1 MQRVCATCVPMH
13 NAWLHACARRQST
26 RAHTSVL
33 ASVSTHIPRLSASA
47 CSTCSLAEREVG
59 AAAAVAVLPPPPPGA
74 AAFGGG
80 KEAAGTVSDAR
91 QPVSRSLPA
100 IASFTSKSTSRSAYA
115 ALYACES
122 GSPRSASSIA
132 MCSAALCRAF
142 CRTNSHGSSP
152 GKSCNRTPAREAQL
166 QRLMGLLSPVT
177 NASVPAIRQTVVR
190 ALPTRR
196 NTICLSSCVLKEMFA
211 NRARRVLYTL
221 LTPVLCW
228 IPRALVRRFHPAVTL
243 AVVAPA
249 GVRMTQDSGQGRT
262 GIRRRDLRQGRTR
275 DKA

>member
-1 MQRVCATCVPMH
+1 MH
-13 NAWLHACARRQST
+13 GCILHACARRQST

-59 AAAAVAVLPPPPPGA
+59 AAAAGAVLPPPSPGA

-80 KEAAGTVSDAR
+80 KEAAGTASDAR

-132 MCSAALCRAF
+132 ICSAALRRAF
-142 CRTNSHGSSP
+142 WRTNSHGSSP
-152 GKSCNRTPAREAQL
+152 GKSCNRTPARAAQL

-177 NASVPAIRQTVVR
+177 NASVPAIRQIVVR

-196 NTICLSSCVLKEMFA
+196 NTICLSSCVLEEFA
-211 NRARRVLYTL
+211 KTARARRAAL
-221 LTPVLCW
+221 LLDPVD
-228 IPRALVRRFHPAVTL
+228 LVRRFYPAVTL
-243 AVVAPA
+243 AVVTPA
-249 GVRMTQDSGQGRT
+249 GSE
-262 GIRRRDLRQGRTR
+262 
-275 DKA
+275 